1 MEEVTACRH
10 TPAVAFFFQVS
21 LLPQTTHFGCFL
33 GTLFM
38 HTLTFARRQQEAMPH
53 DNYEEGYRAEVG
65 GREGGKESGMHAEHF
80 SFQSKAAST
89 MSPSFKDIRMTKT
102 LAFRG

>member
-1 MEEVTACRH
+1 
-10 TPAVAFFFQVS
+10 
-21 LLPQTTHFGCFL
+21 
-33 GTLFM
+33 M

-65 GREGGKESGMHAEHF
+65 REGGREESNGGMHAEHF